1 MPKINRAYK
10 ITEYIFRYTVE
21 NHGAGKIMMGKNN
34 FSYLLLLSTMI
45 FIRVSK
51 HAVKLPPLT
60 FFSFLLAVPQKG
72 YGMEDGAFCGV
83 YDGHGRYG
91 HIVSKMVNS
100 HLPSLIL
107 SQKNAPAEINKIEN
121 GDDNTPSNFNTVEDD
136 LAPKNFQK
144 WKRAIVSAFMVMD
157 KQVKLQ
163 ENLDCSCSGTTAV
176 VVIRQVNKINTQ
188 ISLFIF
194 IFVMRTS
201 ITKTI
206 NRVKVLS

>member
-1 MPKINRAYK
+1 
-10 ITEYIFRYTVE
+10 
-21 NHGAGKIMMGKNN
+21 
-34 FSYLLLLSTMI
+34 
-45 FIRVSK
+45 
-51 HAVKLPPLT
+51 
-60 FFSFLLAVPQKG
+60 
-72 YGMEDGAFCGV
+72 MEDGAFCGV